1 MPTVMISPEAMIG
14 IQGPWVPMFEKAGF
28 TMLHPPNAA
37 FSRGL
42 CSQEET
48 IQLLSTS
55 DAVIA
60 GGEFFTPDVIAA
72 LPKLKVIAR
81 AGVGYDRVDVPAA
94 TKHGIPVT
102 ITPTANHQSV
112 AESTFA
118 LLFAIAK
125 GIVPNDAA
133 VRSGRWRIDV
143 TEPVRGKTL
152 GLVGLGRIGRST
164 AKLARAIGMTI
175 LAAETYPD
183 REFVRQYDIELV
195 SFDALLSRSDYVSI
209 HCPLNADTQGLFNR
223 NVFAKMKPGSV
234 LINTARGGLVVE
246 ADLVDALKSG
256 HLSAAGLDVF
266 EEEPAKADNPL
277 FRLDNVVLSPHVG
290 GIDRLSMEN
299 MAIESAD
306 CIIKL
311 SRNQWPTGA
320 VVNDELRSNWKWA

>member
-1 MPTVMISPEAMIG
+1 MPTVMITPEAIIG
-14 IQGPWVPMFEKAGF
+14 VQGPWVPMFDAAGF
-28 TMLHPPNAA
+28 TIQYPDDDTL
-37 FSRGL
+37 SRGL
-42 CSQEET
+42 CSLEET
-48 IQLLSTS
+48 IRVLSS
-55 DAVIA
+55 ADAVIA

-81 AGVGYDRVDVPAA
+81 AGVGYDRIDVPAA

-102 ITPTANHQSV
+102 ITPTANHESV
-112 AESTFA
+112 AETTFA

-125 GIVPNDAA
+125 GILPNDAG
-133 VRSGRWRIDV
+133 VRSGKWRRDV

-175 LAAETYPD
+175 LATETYPD
-183 REFVRQYDIELV
+183 QEFVRQFGVELV
-195 SFDALLSRSDYVSI
+195 SFESLLSRSHYVSI
-209 HCPLNADTQGLFNR
+209 HCPLNAETNGLFNR
-223 NVFAKMKPGSV
+223 SVFAKMKPGSV

-246 ADLVDALKSG
+246 ADLIDALKSG
-256 HLSAAGLDVF
+256 HLFAAGLDVF

-277 FRLDNVVLSPHVG
+277 FRLENVVLSPHVG
-290 GIDRLSMEN
+290 GIDRLSTEN

-311 SRNQWPTGA
+311 SRNQWPVGA
-320 VVNDELRSNWKWA
+320 VVNDELRSNWKWT